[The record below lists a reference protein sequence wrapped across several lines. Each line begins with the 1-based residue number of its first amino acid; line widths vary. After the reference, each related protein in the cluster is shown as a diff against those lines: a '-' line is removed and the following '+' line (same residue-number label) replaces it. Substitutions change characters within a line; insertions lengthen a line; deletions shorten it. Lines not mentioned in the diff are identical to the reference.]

1 MTETPRTGSGEAD
14 ERGGAASV
22 AWRPLRDG
30 DHGLGIPRPRQRKG
44 REVTRQEKEEHD
56 RREQQEAEAESR
68 RQLERKLLSD
78 DAGRFPLPPPLLGFL
93 RWTLLAAASILGLLL
108 VGQGAAA
115 VGHIRALPTPFDWI
129 AGVAAAAFA
138 LVLAALIVRLGWA
151 LMRLRRSPAVHLAGL
166 RSLSER
172 RQWQRLAV
180 HRADRAR
187 GELRRHLEEQQRE
200 HPSRA
205 APPHLNLL
213 NQDERTR
220 LAAARRDLLAES
232 QTLSASEW
240 LEAFNGRFQSIL
252 DAAARRRV
260 KAWAVKV
267 GVGTAASRFTLL
279 DQAIVLY
286 ACMALLRELL
296 ALYGL
301 RPTAVQAALLLARS
315 VVATYLSG
323 MLQDVADDAA
333 GAAASA
339 ADGLAE
345 DGTLQDVV
353 TGAGPAAVAA
363 TADVA
368 KFLGPLAGR
377 TAEGGVNALLVWR
390 LGIRAIQQVQPVRP
404 AR

>member
-1 MTETPRTGSGEAD
+1 MTETQRTGSGEAG

-22 AWRPLRDG
+22 AWGPLRDG
-30 DHGLGIPRPRQRKG
+30 DHGLGIPRPGPSKG
-44 REVTRQEKEEHD
+44 RVLTRQEKEEHD
-56 RREQQEAEAESR
+56 RREQQEEEAESR

-93 RWTLLAAASILGLLL
+93 RWTLLAAASVLGLLL

-151 LMRLRRSPAVHLAGL
+151 LMRLRRSPAVNLAGL

-172 RQWQRLAV
+172 QQWQRLAV
-180 HRADRAR
+180 HHADRAR
-187 GELRRHLEEQQRE
+187 GELRRHLEEYQKE
-200 HPSRA
+200 HPGRG

-240 LEAFNGRFQSIL
+240 LEAFSGRFQSIL

-267 GVGTAASRFTLL
+267 GVGTAASRFPLL

-323 MLQDVADDAA
+323 MLQDVADDAS

-339 ADGLAE
+339 ADGLAA
-345 DGTLQDVV
+345 DAPLQDVV
-353 TGAGPAAVAA
+353 AEVGRWAGLAAGAAGA
-363 TADVA
+363 
-368 KFLGPLAGR
+368 LAGR
-377 TAEGGVNALLVWR
+377 AAEGAVNGALVWR